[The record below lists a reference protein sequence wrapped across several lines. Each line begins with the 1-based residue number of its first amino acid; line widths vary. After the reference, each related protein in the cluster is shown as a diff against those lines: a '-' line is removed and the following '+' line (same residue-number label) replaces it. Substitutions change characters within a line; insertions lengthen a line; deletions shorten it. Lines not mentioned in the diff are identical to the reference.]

1 VTQPRRLSQERQHA
15 LLARLQAHEE
25 AALSELYDQVA
36 PWVLGV
42 AHRIVG
48 DEDEA
53 EEVLSDVFVQVWTRI
68 HQHDSRRGPLIPWVL
83 SIARNRALDHLRRRR
98 RWSRKAE
105 RLGRERAAA
114 GDDVIGGQDPGE
126 ASVPGWPV
134 HRAVHQALAELP
146 EEQRRAVVLAHF
158 EGLSHSEIAQRTGDP
173 LGTVKTRLRLAHQKL
188 AESLEHLSDWLT

>member
-1 VTQPRRLSQERQHA
+1 MSQPRRLSQERQHA
-15 LLARLQAHEE
+15 LLLRLQAGEE
-25 AALSELYDQVA
+25 AALSELYDELA

-42 AHRIVG
+42 AHRMVG

-68 HQHDSRRGPLIPWVL
+68 HQHDARRGPLVPWVL

-98 RWSRKAE
+98 RWARKIE
-105 RLGRERAAA
+105 RVGRERAAM
-114 GDDVIGGQDPGE
+114 GEDILGGHGPGE

-134 HRAVHQALAELP
+134 HQAVHQALAELP
-146 EEQRRAVVLAHF
+146 AEQRQAVELAHF

-188 AESLEHLSDWLT
+188 AESLGHLRDWLT